1 MPWKFRF
8 RNITCIG
15 NFRWCIRGECRL
27 DCFGWDL
34 HSRYPVCTCCVARA
48 RGHASNFSPALVFS
62 DARRKDRRACA
73 PPQTHFPWKL
83 TGEISF
89 DDIAAAGGPPD
100 QWDALPTNAKL
111 QIILFIG
118 PRIHRRTAR
127 SARALLWHTGAAR
140 TVLLVEIE
148 DEFHSK
154 CTNEPRDEYRACGS
168 SLVYVFFEINGL
180 LCTLY
185 GLEMLF

>member
-1 MPWKFRF
+1 MQ
-8 RNITCIG
+8 TG
-15 NFRWCIRGECRL
+15 LLRL
-27 DCFGWDL
+27 GL
-34 HSRYPVCTCCVARA
+34 AQPLPTARA
-48 RGHASNFSPALVFS
+48 VVLCSESSRTRFQLFPALVFS
-62 DARRKDRRACA
+62 NARPKDRRACA

-118 PRIHRRTAR
+118 PRIHRRTVI

-148 DEFHSK
+148 DDYES
-154 CTNEPRDEYRACGS
+154 R
-168 SLVYVFFEINGL
+168 
-180 LCTLY
+180 
-185 GLEMLF
+185 

>member
-1 MPWKFRF
+1 MCWIMPWKFRF

-15 NFRWCIRGECRL
+15 NLRWCIRGECRL

-34 HSRYPVCTCCVARA
+34 LSRYPLHVLCS
-48 RGHASNFSPALVFS
+48 ASSRTRFQLFTALVSS
-62 DARRKDRRACA
+62 DARPKDRRACA

-118 PRIHRRTAR
+118 PRIQRRTAISTR
-127 SARALLWHTGAAR
+127 TLLWHTGAAR

-148 DEFHSK
+148 DDYES
-154 CTNEPRDEYRACGS
+154 R
-168 SLVYVFFEINGL
+168 
-180 LCTLY
+180 
-185 GLEMLF
+185 

>member
-1 MPWKFRF
+1 MCWIMPWKFRF

-15 NFRWCIRGECRL
+15 NLRWCIRGECRL

-34 HSRYPVCTCCVARA
+34 LSRYPLHVLCS
-48 RGHASNFSPALVFS
+48 ASSRTRFQLFPALVSS
-62 DARRKDRRACA
+62 DARPQYPRACA

-118 PRIHRRTAR
+118 PRFVFFFLRTAV
-127 SARALLWHTGAAR
+127 STDLFMARMSWQKLH
-140 TVLLVEIE
+140 
-148 DEFHSK
+148 DE
-154 CTNEPRDEYRACGS
+154 
-168 SLVYVFFEINGL
+168 L
-180 LCTLY
+180 
-185 GLEMLF
+185 

>member
-1 MPWKFRF
+1 MCCIIPWKFHF

-15 NFRWCIRGECRL
+15 NLRWCIRGECRL

-34 HSRYPVCTCCVARA
+34 LSPYPLHPSHVLCSESSRTRFQP
-48 RGHASNFSPALVFS
+48 SNFSPASVFS
-62 DARRKDRRACA
+62 NARPKDRRACA

-118 PRIHRRTAR
+118 PRIHRRTVI

-148 DEFHSK
+148 DDYQS
-154 CTNEPRDEYRACGS
+154 R
-168 SLVYVFFEINGL
+168 
-180 LCTLY
+180 
-185 GLEMLF
+185 

>member
-1 MPWKFRF
+1 MYCSGRDLLSRF
-8 RNITCIG
+8 RLRALCS
-15 NFRWCIRGECRL
+15 ES
-27 DCFGWDL
+27 
-34 HSRYPVCTCCVARA
+34 SRTR
-48 RGHASNFSPALVFS
+48 SNFPSFCILGRSSHGSPRS
-62 DARRKDRRACA
+62 
-73 PPQTHFPWKL
+73 PPPSQTHFPWKL

-118 PRIHRRTAR
+118 PRIHRRTAI
-127 SARALLWHTGAAR
+127 SARTLLRHTGAAR